1 MSGSAHV
8 HSTNAKL
15 DALLIGA
22 IRPLADTP
30 HSSVLDVL
38 YRRTLDAGTL
48 EALSG
53 IDALPPSWRQ
63 LFERRLKAGAVED
76 WTKRLDG

>member
-1 MSGSAHV
+1 A
-8 HSTNAKL
+8 
-15 DALLIGA
+15 
-22 IRPLADTP
+22 
-30 HSSVLDVL
+30 
-38 YRRTLDAGTL
+38 L
-48 EALSG
+48 EALSR